1 MIYAVGTARD
11 LPCKGGLYMLNVTD
25 PSNPVSPGCASEDAY
40 VHDGKR
46 NISNPMIELK

>member
-1 MIYAVGTARD
+1 MIYAVGTSRD

-40 VHDGKR
+40 VHDGKM
-46 NISNPMIELK
+46 ISVKCWFN